1 MTKNLMHFIA
11 YMKTGPTA
19 LHSGGWRH
27 PDATLHDILSPSR
40 YEDAA
45 RTFEAAKLD
54 GMFFADFFG
63 VPDTYG
69 GSPDLF
75 LRVGGQH
82 SYLDPMTVL
91 PIMARVT
98 KNLGLG
104 ATVSTSFFNAYHL
117 ARSLASIDVLS
128 GGRVAWNVVTST
140 SNLEAQNAGMDGIPP
155 HDERYERADEVLEA
169 CMALWKSW
177 GPDSFIMDKQKGLFV
192 DPSKINYVNYEGRWV
207 RTKGPI
213 ATPPSPQGHPVIMQA
228 GSSPKGREFAAKWAE
243 VIFTPQSGI
252 ETMRA
257 FYDDMQE
264 RIVAAGREP
273 GSCKILPGATVF
285 VAETDAIAQERVEYL
300 DGLSAPEY
308 DLAYASL
315 SVGTDLS
322 KIKHEAEIATSRGNQ
337 GAHGMEAALKQ
348 RALEKNVGLKEAASE
363 GRRGNIIV
371 GSPTTVADRL
381 QEIFETGV
389 CDGFVLMPSVF
400 PSSHEAFCRSVVP
413 ELQRR
418 GLFRTEYSSSTL
430 RGNLLS

>member
-1 MTKNLMHFIA
+1 MHLIA

-27 PDATLHDILSPSR
+27 PDAVLHDILSPSR

-45 RTFEAAKLD
+45 RTLEAAKLD

-63 VPDTYG
+63 IPDTYG
-69 GSPDLF
+69 DSPDLF

-117 ARSLASIDVLS
+117 ARSFASIDVLS

-140 SNLEAQNAGMDGIPP
+140 SNQEAQNAGMDVIPP
-155 HDERYERADEVLEA
+155 HDERYERAEEVLEA

-177 GPDSFIMDKQKGLFV
+177 APDSFVMDKERGLFV
-192 DPSKINYVNYEGRWV
+192 DPDKIKYVNYEGRWV

-243 VIFTPQSGI
+243 VIFTPQAGI
-252 ETMRA
+252 ETMSA
-257 FYDDMQE
+257 FYNDMQE
-264 RIVAAGREP
+264 RVVAAGRKP
-273 GSCKILPGATVF
+273 GSCKILPGVTIF
-285 VAETDAIAQERVEYL
+285 VGETDAIARERMEYL
-300 DGLSAPEY
+300 DTLAAPEY

-322 KIKHEAEIATSRGNQ
+322 KIKSDAEIATSRGNQ
-337 GAHGMEAALKQ
+337 GAHGMEAALKE
-348 RALEKNVGLKEAASE
+348 RAAERKVGLKEAASE
-363 GRRGNIIV
+363 GRKANTIV
-371 GSPTTVADRL
+371 GSPNTVADRL
-381 QEIFETGV
+381 QEIFEAGV
-389 CDGFVLMPSVF
+389 CDGFVLMPSIF
-400 PSSHEAFCRSVVP
+400 PVSHEAFCRSIVP
-413 ELQRR
+413 VLQRR
-418 GLFRTEYSSSTL
+418 GIFRTEYAASTL
-430 RGNLLS
+430 RGNLRS